1 MDVGKLGSPA
11 RLLDLAEEK
20 FGVRSLEL
28 GYWAK
33 SLIDRPWLA
42 PDSELRQEIL
52 TLAGE

>member
-1 MDVGKLGSPA
+1 MDLGKLGSPA

-28 GYWAK
+28 GYWGK

-42 PDSELRQEIL
+42 RESDLRQEIL